1 MRVGGNVCTARK
13 GVRVCGVKN
22 VLRTAEDKKSWRK
35 MGGGGGGFRKKIHF
49 SSLCTYFENEKLLV
63 LAGTVDCAKDSDSY
77 DDDDEIQDHSTQMC
91 LTETDTTST
100 RSSCSDESHASIY
113 GKLSSTLY

>member
-1 MRVGGNVCTARK
+1 MAPRYELAKNAKMLEKKNTIMSVPLSFCGRSRK
-13 GVRVCGVKN
+13 
-22 VLRTAEDKKSWRK
+22 E
-35 MGGGGGGFRKKIHF
+35 IHF